1 MLDESKKAVGAA
13 TAAQASAASAPGA
26 PAGLMHDV
34 LDMLSGQGL
43 ANLVQTMKEKGFT
56 QIVASW
62 VGTGENLPI
71 SAAQI
76 QSALGNEKIAQ
87 LAQKVGLS
95 QEEAATHLST
105 ILPQV
110 VDKLT
115 PNGKVEG
122 GGIIQQGIAFLK
134 SKLS

>member
-1 MLDESKKAVGAA
+1 MLDEAKKAGGAA

-115 PNGKVEG
+115 PNGNVEG

>member
-95 QEEAATHLST
+95 QE
-105 ILPQV
+105 
-110 VDKLT
+110 
-115 PNGKVEG
+115 
-122 GGIIQQGIAFLK
+122 
-134 SKLS
+134 

>member
-13 TAAQASAASAPGA
+13 TAAQAGAANAPGA
-26 PAGLMHDV
+26 PAELMHDV

>member
-13 TAAQASAASAPGA
+13 TAAQAGAANAPGA

>member
-1 MLDESKKAVGAA
+1 MLDESKKPVGAA